1 MLAVKSIFQW
11 SWVERDSERS
21 VTFDDSLQTA
31 DLAHAALVLEREVPA
46 TVDKVFE
53 AFANA

>member
-1 MLAVKSIFQW
+1 MLAVKNIFQW

-46 TVDKVFE
+46 TFDKVFE

>member
-1 MLAVKSIFQW
+1 MLAVKNIFQW

-31 DLAHAALVLEREVPA
+31 DWTHAALVLEREVPA
-46 TVDKVFE
+46 TFDKVFE